1 MEKIGSERMA
11 SRGLVPLIFGRQ
23 TSPNYAATCIAR
35 LRAAFPKPGACEI
48 KPFGGPNEMANM
60 WKQTRYVQNAN
71 GIRASR
77 IGKSNC
83 SFSIFITPPFFKLIS
98 LASPRFA
105 CI

>member
-23 TSPNYAATCIAR
+23 TSPDYAATCIAR

-60 WKQTRYVQNAN
+60 WKQTRYVQNA
-71 GIRASR
+71 
-77 IGKSNC
+77 KWKT
-83 SFSIFITPPFFKLIS
+83 IFITPPFFKLIS
-98 LASPRFA
+98 LASTCFA